1 MLNHNQN
8 KTGGLA
14 GVLDINFEA
23 RIMLTLNVHLY
34 DRLVNGQLGVVKHI
48 STDTKRNTIKGLCN
62 V

>member
-8 KTGGLA
+8 ETGSLA

-34 DRLVNGQLGVVKHI
+34 DRFVNGQLGVVKHI